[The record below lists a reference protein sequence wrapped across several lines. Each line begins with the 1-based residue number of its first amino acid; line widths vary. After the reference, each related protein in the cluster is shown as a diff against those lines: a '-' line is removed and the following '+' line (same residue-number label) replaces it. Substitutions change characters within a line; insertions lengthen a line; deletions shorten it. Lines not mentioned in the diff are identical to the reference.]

1 MSITIDVESKKRE
14 RESIDINF
22 FGDRFKTENEIFT
35 FPSPVLETIE
45 QHLFYLLK
53 FSNEEKFNKKY
64 MYRPDYLS
72 FDKYGT
78 VNLAHVL
85 MYING
90 AKCIEE
96 FDFETVVV
104 PDFSA
109 ILEILKDKFPQRQ
122 TEDLSEVSW

>member
-1 MSITIDVESKKRE
+1 MPITVDVESKQRE
-14 RESIDINF
+14 RQSIDINF
-22 FGDRFKTENEIFT
+22 FGDRYKTNNEIFT

-53 FSNEEKFNKKY
+53 FSKEEKFDRKY
-64 MYRPDYLS
+64 IMRPDYLS

-90 AKCIEE
+90 VRCIEE
-96 FDFETVVV
+96 FKLENVII
-104 PDFSA
+104 PEFSA
-109 ILEILKDKFPQRQ
+109 ILEILKDKFPEQNP
-122 TEDLSEVSW
+122 EDLLGVDW